1 MLIRASLFPVLFCTV
16 LMIAIDRRIFN
27 MTIGDLFKKWKLE
40 NSSLIVGFA
49 SVEFAPTEED
59 QAATW
64 DMYVKL
70 VTRTATQPFLPNTG
84 DEKKALEYVY
94 LLFETTRNILKEKG
108 RKAEQFTKI
117 VIIVLN
123 QVVRPFTAK

>member
-1 MLIRASLFPVLFCTV
+1 
-16 LMIAIDRRIFN
+16 

-59 QAATW
+59 PAAAW